1 MKNLEILEA
10 FELEINKLD
19 DYANK
24 PKTDDSQYWLNQ
36 AVNKFIKIRFNGDF
50 THKTSY
56 EQNEKRRNDLIKLY
70 RTQEVDFTIGS
81 PSISTS
87 NPQYNEYSVR
97 YNGDFLYALNED
109 VDICDMQNSNPR
121 QVSVFECTSDSF
133 MYRVDNSLT
142 DFHYSYGYARPLRVR
157 TGDGCYLL
165 TDKKYKIKKY
175 ILGYLKKPEEI
186 NFLRMDDEYYDFDN
200 NTMYEIIK
208 MAAQM
213 YLENT
218 KDERYKTLSQEVMT
232 QE

>member
-81 PSISTS
+81 PSINTS
-87 NPQYNEYSVR
+87 W
-97 YNGDFLYALNED
+97 AL
-109 VDICDMQNSNPR
+109 Q
-121 QVSVFECTSDSF
+121 TS
-133 MYRVDNSLT
+133 
-142 DFHYSYGYARPLRVR
+142 
-157 TGDGCYLL
+157 C
-165 TDKKYKIKKY
+165 
-175 ILGYLKKPEEI
+175 
-186 NFLRMDDEYYDFDN
+186 
-200 NTMYEIIK
+200 
-208 MAAQM
+208 
-213 YLENT
+213 
-218 KDERYKTLSQEVMT
+218 ER
-232 QE
+232 